1 MKIAMFGSGYVGL
14 VTGACLANMGHDVCC
29 VDIDPGKI
37 DELKQG
43 KSPIYEPGLEDILQK
58 NIEEERLSFTTNS
71 EAAVKAAKVIFI
83 AVGTPGTKRGDADL
97 NAVWDVAASIGKNM
111 NEYKVVVNKS
121 TVPVGTADKVKKI
134 VKDNLN
140 GNYEFDVVSN
150 PEFLKEGRAIYDFQ
164 NPDRIIVGVESEK
177 AKKIMESIYKDVAR
191 ANRPIVFTDV
201 KSAELIKYAANA
213 MLAAR
218 ISFMNQLSHLCEKV
232 GADIKEVS
240 RGIGLD
246 GRIGPRFLQAG
257 AGYGGSCFPKDV
269 KALISTLKE
278 QNCPAELFEA
288 VDSINERQKT
298 VVVDKLKNL
307 MDLNGTNIAVWG
319 MAFKPKTDDIREAP
333 SIEIIKKLQKEGAK
347 INAFDPVAEDN
358 AKEVLKNVNFC
369 KKNIDTVKGCDALIV
384 VTEWD
389 EFRNPDFEQIKK
401 LMNIPIV
408 VDARNIYNPG
418 ELKELGFT
426 YIGVGRD

>member
-1 MKIAMFGSGYVGL
+1 MFGSGYVGL

-58 NIEEERLSFTTNS
+58 NIEEERLSFTTDS

-111 NEYKVVVNKS
+111 NEHKVVVNKS

-369 KKNIDTVKGCDALIV
+369 KKKMDTVKGCDALIV

-401 LMNIPIV
+401 LMNTPIV
-408 VDARNIYNPG
+408 VDARNIYNPA

>member
-58 NIEEERLSFTTNS
+58 NIEEERLSFTTDS

-111 NEYKVVVNKS
+111 NEHKVVVNKS

-369 KKNIDTVKGCDALIV
+369 KKKMDTVKGCDALIV

-401 LMNIPIV
+401 LMNTPIV
-408 VDARNIYNPG
+408 VDARNIYNPA